1 MREKNEEKEI
11 KVQDNSVELRKQDE
25 KIREELDKRK
35 FGVMNIDGEEVSV
48 FDYIKENKNES

>member
-1 MREKNEEKEI
+1 MREKNGEKEI
-11 KVQDNSVELRKQDE
+11 KVEDNSVELRKQDE